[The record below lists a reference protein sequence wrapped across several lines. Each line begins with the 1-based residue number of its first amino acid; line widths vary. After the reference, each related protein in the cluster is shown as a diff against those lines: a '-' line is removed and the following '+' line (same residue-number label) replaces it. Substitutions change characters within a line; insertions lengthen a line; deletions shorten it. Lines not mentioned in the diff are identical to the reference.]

1 MILSGRQVPGT
12 AALMHLTR
20 YCLPHAAP
28 LSHILSPAAA
38 KMLLDGKCDGEFP
51 KQAVAA
57 PQSTHKKMLGI
68 RREKLSNFSY
78 GSHMFVH
85 VAVLG
90 TYVDMG
96 VCSGHR
102 CQHRHVRDGR
112 VLLGAIR
119 VEMARASRVL
129 ACCKLTMLR
138 KTTALCGESS
148 AHIYTYLQSV

>member
-1 MILSGRQVPGT
+1 M
-12 AALMHLTR
+12 AA
-20 YCLPHAAP
+20 
-28 LSHILSPAAA
+28 SQSPPI
-38 KMLLDGKCDGEFP
+38 KN
-51 KQAVAA
+51 
-57 PQSTHKKMLGI
+57 MLGI

-90 TYVDMG
+90 TYVNMG
-96 VCSGHR
+96 VCSGNR
-102 CQHRHVRDGR
+102 CPHRHVRDGR

-129 ACCKLTMLR
+129 ACCKLPMLR

>member
-1 MILSGRQVPGT
+1 
-12 AALMHLTR
+12 
-20 YCLPHAAP
+20 
-28 LSHILSPAAA
+28 
-38 KMLLDGKCDGEFP
+38 
-51 KQAVAA
+51 VAA

-68 RREKLSNFSY
+68 RREKLSKFSY

-119 VEMARASRVL
+119 VEMERSSRVL